1 MSYLEYINKLS
12 ELKQTIVGYG
22 DALSALGNLF
32 VLLGKLALATVVVVV
47 VVVLAVSIAL
57 VVEWFIEKLMNGMS
71 RLFKDSIRINSDV
84 LFPFIAAV
92 GVFWSFIILTSIGF
106 IGAISNQSAE
116 QSMTHSD
123 SLIRLHNDLV
133 NWNDS
138 DFDELWGATVKY
150 KLTKSDDD
158 EYWEVVKVIKEVKSD
173 RDKARE

>member
-12 ELKQTIVGYG
+12 ELKQAIVGYG

-32 VLLGKLALATVVVVV
+32 VLLGKFALATVVVG
-47 VVVLAVSIAL
+47 VLAVSIAL

-71 RLFKDSIRINSDV
+71 RLVKESIGINSDV
-84 LFPFIAAV
+84 LFPFITAV
-92 GVFWSFIILTSIGF
+92 GVFGSFIILTSIGF
-106 IGAISNQSAE
+106 IGAISNQSDE

-123 SLIRLHNDLV
+123 SLVQLHNDLV

-173 RDKARE
+173 RDKLKE

>member
-22 DALSALGNLF
+22 DALSALENLF
-32 VLLGKLALATVVVVV
+32 ILLVKFALTTIVVTALATIIAVVVDW
-47 VVVLAVSIAL
+47 LL
-57 VVEWFIEKLMNGMS
+57 EKLMDWISGLCKMG
-71 RLFKDSIRINSDV
+71 FGIDSDV
-84 LFPFIAAV
+84 LFPFIALV
-92 GVFWSFIILTSIGF
+92 GILGSFAILNGIGF
-106 IGAISNQSAE
+106 IGAPSTE
-116 QSMTHSD
+116 TTEKTVTHSD
-123 SLIRLHNDLV
+123 SLVRLHNDLV

-138 DFDELWGATVKY
+138 DFDELWNATVKY

>member
-1 MSYLEYINKLS
+1 MSYLEYIDKLS

-22 DALSALGNLF
+22 DVLSALGNLF
-32 VLLGKLALATVVVVV
+32 VLLGKLALATVVVG
-47 VVVLAVSIAL
+47 VLAVSIAL

-71 RLFKDSIRINSDV
+71 RSVKESIGINSDV
-84 LFPFIAAV
+84 LFPFITAV
-92 GVFWSFIILTSIGF
+92 GVFGSFIILTSIGF
-106 IGAISNQSAE
+106 IGAISNQSDE

-123 SLIRLHNDLV
+123 SLVQLHNDLV

-158 EYWEVVKVIKEVKSD
+158 KYWEVVKVIKEVKSD
-173 RDKARE
+173 RDKLKE

>member
-47 VVVLAVSIAL
+47 LAVSIAL

-71 RLFKDSIRINSDV
+71 GLFKESIGINSDV
-84 LFPFIAAV
+84 LFSFIAAV
-92 GVFWSFIILTSIGF
+92 GVFGSFIILTSIGF
-106 IGAISNQSAE
+106 IGATSNQSAE

-123 SLIRLHNDLV
+123 SLVQLHNDLV

-138 DFDELWGATVKY
+138 DFDKLWNATVKY
-150 KLTKSDDD
+150 RLTKDDD
-158 EYWEVVKVIKEVKSD
+158 DKYYEVVKVIKEVKSD
-173 RDKARE
+173 RDKLKE